1 MGSRRSLGSG
11 FRALFVGSLISNL
24 GDGMRL
30 AALPL
35 LATSLT
41 SSPVLIAAVTSAQ
54 YLPWLVFAPVGAALV
69 DRWDRRQTIVV
80 TQTWRGAVLGVLA
93 VLVVTSNAELWHLCI
108 VAFLLTAG
116 EILVDPSTVALV
128 PTLVDEDDLDRA
140 NGRISSAE
148 IATNDVA
155 GAPVGAALFA
165 LAPWLPFLIDA
176 VSYVGSVGSFRG
188 LPKPERS
195 DASTS
200 APTSIAAEAAEG
212 FRWLRGH
219 PVLGPLTASLVVY
232 YFSIATSLSL
242 LVVLAKDELAGSD
255 AAFGLVLAAG
265 AVGAF
270 LGTLV
275 GATAAARLGQ
285 RTVLTGAVV
294 LQAVTVL
301 AAAASTSVG
310 VLGIAWFLNG
320 IPIGAA
326 RPISRT
332 LQQRLTPNHLLGRVN
347 VTSRIFT
354 RGIIVVGSL
363 TAGAVASIGGVRM
376 SFVLAGLILVLA
388 AVMMWRSLSRIP
400 NASVG

>member
-1 MGSRRSLGSG
+1 MGSRRSLGPG

-69 DRWDRRQTIVV
+69 DRWDRRQTILV

-93 VLVVTSNAELWHLCI
+93 VLVVTSSAELWHLCI

-275 GATAAARLGQ
+275 GANAASRLGR